1 MKFWRTILALCL
13 CLACLGS
20 IARAEGDFA
29 ATVEEMAIGTIQS
42 AACVENAVYVLSGG
56 EIRVIDLETQEQTV
70 WKLDFA
76 DLAGDLSCYVEGI
89 LPYSG
94 ELYAIAYL
102 YEDLAEIPTVLAIDQ
117 GKLSRASDI
126 AIEQG
131 GLYRVRFAEEAAAC
145 VLESVVELDLEGFY
159 ANYSA
164 LRQPLLCADQ
174 LFGIADVPN
183 GSELVCFDLESGSY
197 TALSRQTLALARYDE
212 EAILFAESRPEG
224 VLLRKLWPNSLQM
237 EDVCVL
243 SVATDAFGALCY
255 NAGEDAAY
263 FAQGKTLYRIALAQ
277 GGTPEIV
284 RGIPTESY
292 SRNVPCI
299 TSDGYLITAD
309 YACVAKSQLAGEGTA
324 LRIAYPPDY
333 LTVDADLNII
343 AVPHPD
349 MVALLDAAQRRFA
362 AGQTDVAVIVSN
374 QSVDIA
380 QELLTQSAT
389 YDIFLVHA
397 QDAAFET
404 ALAQGYMHA
413 LDSASLTEY
422 VQGMYPGIQNAVM
435 REGALFALP
444 LAMAFEQGPSY
455 SPAAFAALGLQP
467 PQTWP
472 EYLALLASLPDL
484 LAEQEDIAISAQSHE
499 QLARATLF
507 QLIRQF
513 SYEAFAQGTVPDFA
527 AEAFCA
533 LLAQFEAI
541 DFARLAPWCGGEGES
556 AHVLLARALDFD
568 IRVQYR
574 IPVGGVRDKGEGI
587 PLLLSTGAQ
596 SPQLLPADLTVAFV
610 NPYSQQPATAIA
622 LLEALRECTDIAVQ
636 MQFCPGMN
644 EPVPD
649 ENTPDLLAAA
659 QQEVAEWEALI
670 AETTEETELAT
681 LEGLLSS
688 AQETLAWLEAR
699 AWVISEESIAQ
710 YRALAENLW
719 VKPWSP
725 LESGAADDVLDE
737 YLHGSIPGDVL
748 ITRLNSTIA
757 MAMAEG

>member
-1 MKFWRTILALCL
+1 M
-13 CLACLGS
+13 
-20 IARAEGDFA
+20 
-29 ATVEEMAIGTIQS
+29 
-42 AACVENAVYVLSGG
+42 
-56 EIRVIDLETQEQTV
+56 
-70 WKLDFA
+70 
-76 DLAGDLSCYVEGI
+76 
-89 LPYSG
+89 
-94 ELYAIAYL
+94 
-102 YEDLAEIPTVLAIDQ
+102 
-117 GKLSRASDI
+117 
-126 AIEQG
+126 
-131 GLYRVRFAEEAAAC
+131 
-145 VLESVVELDLEGFY
+145 
-159 ANYSA
+159 
-164 LRQPLLCADQ
+164 
-174 LFGIADVPN
+174 
-183 GSELVCFDLESGSY
+183 
-197 TALSRQTLALARYDE
+197 
-212 EAILFAESRPEG
+212 
-224 VLLRKLWPNSLQM
+224 
-237 EDVCVL
+237 
-243 SVATDAFGALCY
+243 
-255 NAGEDAAY
+255 
-263 FAQGKTLYRIALAQ
+263 
-277 GGTPEIV
+277 
-284 RGIPTESY
+284 
-292 SRNVPCI
+292 
-299 TSDGYLITAD
+299 
-309 YACVAKSQLAGEGTA
+309 
-324 LRIAYPPDY
+324 
-333 LTVDADLNII
+333 
-343 AVPHPD
+343 
-349 MVALLDAAQRRFA
+349 LDAAQRRFA

-513 SYEAFAQGTVPDFA
+513 SYEAFAQGHCAPILA

-610 NPYSQQPATAIA
+610 NPLQPAA
-622 LLEALRECTDIAVQ
+622 RHRHR
-636 MQFCPGMN
+636 
-644 EPVPD
+644 
-649 ENTPDLLAAA
+649 AAGSPCGNA
-659 QQEVAEWEALI
+659 RI
-670 AETTEETELAT
+670 
-681 LEGLLSS
+681 SPCRCNS
-688 AQETLAWLEAR
+688 APA
-699 AWVISEESIAQ
+699 
-710 YRALAENLW
+710 
-719 VKPWSP
+719 
-725 LESGAADDVLDE
+725 
-737 YLHGSIPGDVL
+737 
-748 ITRLNSTIA
+748 
-757 MAMAEG
+757 